1 MSTSEKRIADALRQA
16 EKVMDDLGARV
27 RRYVSRV
34 ALVTATFIAI
44 QFVGVW
50 ALLQTAVAAD
60 RAWAL
65 YLVIG
70 GAVGLSAA
78 AVEIARWRGLAKGW
92 R

>member
-1 MSTSEKRIADALRQA
+1 MSTDEKMIADALRQA
-16 EKVMDDLGARV
+16 EREMDELGKRAR
-27 RRYVSRV
+27 RFVSRV
-34 ALVTATFIAI
+34 ALVAATLIAI
-44 QFVGVW
+44 QFIGVW

-78 AVEIARWRGLAKGW
+78 AVEVARWRGLARGW